1 MCEFLKE
8 MRGKRPCA
16 CYHMRAERSFFV
28 VYSLDVGT
36 LVGISVAVVAA
47 VLVIWLVLHFTV
59 FASLRYK
66 KQVYEL
72 SRRFEYL
79 HALLFGQDSQY
90 IKRIEY
96 ISRVNLLYVD
106 QHVNFSKRFKDIRD
120 KSDSAAQTAIN
131 NLKDLLAER
140 NYKGLNTAIP
150 EAKRVIDNYDE
161 EVNALSSDLS
171 AVIRPEEECRQ
182 AAASLKSNLRTIK
195 QDFYIK
201 QADLSLVFDS
211 FDRVFARIDEEFTQ
225 FESLVESAKYEEAQE
240 ILPKLDAVIKELGRC
255 LAELPGLCV
264 TISSLIPDKLASLE
278 NRYAEMKAA
287 EYPLH
292 HLFVNESLIEMRS
305 KLESISK
312 HVQNFDIKDASLQLD
327 EILSRID
334 YLFDEFDKEKDAR
347 TVFESGYEQAYA
359 KNKAVD
365 NKYIAICNALPEVKA
380 LYLIPAEGQAQ
391 IDNINGIINKMGATK
406 RSLDTLI
413 HSGVTTPYTLLMEKM
428 KLMEE
433 ETDQAT
439 AAIDD
444 FQRYLVSLKDD
455 TMAAYEAV
463 DVYFKRVHEA
473 EYKLRRLD
481 VGAAIEKHQKE
492 IEDCRD
498 LISKIHTAL
507 YTKPIDVTQINEYL
521 SSLRIIGDNLFLAV
535 SSEDQTAV
543 FASNTILYAN
553 RSRQHLGEVH
563 EALNQSETFY
573 FEGDFQAAY
582 ESADAC
588 LKRLGGNG

>member
-1 MCEFLKE
+1 MPRVFDATSPNLG
-8 MRGKRPCA
+8 MIIGLSVA
-16 CYHMRAERSFFV
+16 GV
-28 VYSLDVGT
+28 IV
-36 LVGISVAVVAA
+36 LVGIYIA
-47 VLVIWLVLHFTV
+47 LHFTL

-106 QHVNFSKRFKDIRD
+106 QHVNFNKRFKEIRD

-140 NYKGLNTAIP
+140 NYKGLVAALPDARIVLN
-150 EAKRVIDNYDE
+150 NYDE
-161 EVNALSSDLS
+161 EVNSLSNDLS
-171 AVIRPEEECRQ
+171 TVIRPEEECRQ
-182 AAASLKSNLRTIK
+182 AAATLKSNLRTIK

-211 FDRVFARIDEEFTQ
+211 FDRVFARIDEGFAS
-225 FESLVESAKYEEAQE
+225 FESYVESAKYEEAQE
-240 ILPKLDAVIKELGRC
+240 ILPKLESVINELGRC
-255 LAELPGLCV
+255 LAELPTLCV
-264 TISSLIPDKLASLE
+264 TISSLIPDKFASLE

-287 EYPLH
+287 EFPLH
-292 HLFVNESLIEMRS
+292 HLYVVDTLNEMKMR
-305 KLESISK
+305 LEAISK
-312 HVQNFDIKDASLQLD
+312 RVQNFDLRDVSVQLD

-347 TVFESGYEQAYA
+347 TVFENGCDAAYA

-365 NKYIAICNALPEVKA
+365 AKYITICNALPAVKS
-380 LYLIPAEGQAQ
+380 LYLIPPDGQSQ
-391 IDNINGIINKMGATK
+391 IENINSLINKMGATK
-406 RSLDTLI
+406 RSLDTLV
-413 HSGVTTPYTLLMEKM
+413 HSGMSTPYSMLMEKM

-433 ETDQAT
+433 ETDQALN
-439 AAIDD
+439 AIED
-444 FQRYLVSLKDD
+444 FSRYLTSLRED

-463 DVYFKRVHEA
+463 DIYFKRVHEA

-481 VGAAIEKHQKE
+481 VEASLAKHKEE
-492 IEDCRD
+492 IERCRD

-507 YTKPIDVTQINEYL
+507 YTKPIDVLTISENL
-521 SSLRIIGDNLFLAV
+521 ASLRAIGDGLSLAV
-535 SSEDQTAV
+535 GQEEQAAV

-553 RSRQHLGEVH
+553 RQRQHFGEVNDAISQC
-563 EALNQSETFY
+563 EGFY
-573 FEGDFQAAY
+573 FDGAFQEAFEG
-582 ESADAC
+582 ADSC
-588 LKRLGGNG
+588 LRRLKGN